1 MTVLVRSDHQTRC
14 RYKGDAAYYSIRVD
28 GKTSQDA
35 VWSYEQPLADV
46 AEIAG
51 HVAFYPN
58 RVDTIEELP
67 V

>member
-1 MTVLVRSDHQTRC
+1 
-14 RYKGDAAYYSIRVD
+14 VD

-35 VWSYEQPLADV
+35 IWSYEQPPADV
-46 AEIAG
+46 AQIAG
-51 HVAFYPN
+51 HMAFYPN